1 MYITNASTV
10 VIEVT
15 RRCNMCCAHCLRGDA
30 QNVDIKPE
38 YIDKFFK
45 RFRPG
50 ASISSITFT
59 GGEITL
65 NLAAI
70 WYTLEVVKRR
80 NISVY
85 DFYMVTNGKDASK
98 MPELASVSFVWW
110 AYCYESDYCEED
122 SCGVTIS
129 GDKFHEDIVDDA
141 YLFLSGLK
149 YFREKDKKTDFC
161 DVALINEGRA
171 KGLSSG
177 AYKKE
182 EPEDVW
188 LDVTNLG
195 ADLLDIS
202 SSASLCVNAKGD
214 IVVGCDWSYESQD
227 ERKATN
233 VARSKDWPADLLEHE
248 YCKVEERRAVD

>member
-1 MYITNASTV
+1 MYITDASTV

-30 QNVDIKPE
+30 QNVDIMPE
-38 YIDKFFK
+38 YIDKSFEK
-45 RFRPG
+45 FRPG
-50 ASISSITFT
+50 TSISSITFT

-80 NISVY
+80 NISVD

-98 MPELASVSFVWW
+98 MPEPASVSLAWW
-110 AYCYESDYCEED
+110 VYCHESDYCEED
-122 SCGVTIS
+122 FCGVAIS
-129 GDKFHEDIVDDA
+129 GDEFHEDIDDDA
-141 YLFLSGLK
+141 YSIRSGLK
-149 YFREKDKKTDFC
+149 YFREKDKKTDFS

-171 KGLSSG
+171 KALPSTV
-177 AYKKE
+177 YRKE
-182 EPEDVW
+182 EPEDIY

-202 SSASLCVNAKGD
+202 GASIYLNAKGD

-233 VARSKDWPADLLEHE
+233 VAEREDWAADLLEHE
-248 YCKVEERRAVD
+248 YCEVEERCTVC

>member
-1 MYITNASTV
+1 MYITDASTV

-15 RRCNMCCAHCLRGDA
+15 RRCNVCCAHCLRGDA
-30 QNVDIKPE
+30 QNVDIMPE
-38 YIDKFFK
+38 YIDKSFEK
-45 RFRPG
+45 FRPG
-50 ASISSITFT
+50 TSISSITFT

-98 MPELASVSFVWW
+98 MPEPASVSLAWW
-110 AYCYESDYCEED
+110 VYCHESDYCEED
-122 SCGVTIS
+122 FCGVAIS
-129 GDKFHEDIVDDA
+129 GDEFHEDIDDDA
-141 YLFLSGLK
+141 YSIRSGLK
-149 YFREKDKKTDFC
+149 YFREKDKKTDFS

-171 KGLSSG
+171 KALPSTV
-177 AYKKE
+177 YRKE
-182 EPEDVW
+182 EPEDIY

-202 SSASLCVNAKGD
+202 GASIYLNAKGD

-233 VARSKDWPADLLEHE
+233 VAEREDWAADLLEHE
-248 YCKVEERRAVD
+248 YCEVEERRTVC

>member
-1 MYITNASTV
+1 MYITDASTV

-30 QNVDIKPE
+30 QNVDIMPE
-38 YIDKFFK
+38 YIDKSFEK
-45 RFRPG
+45 FRPG
-50 ASISSITFT
+50 TSISSITFT

-98 MPELASVSFVWW
+98 MPEPASVSLAWW
-110 AYCYESDYCEED
+110 VYCHESDYCEED
-122 SCGVTIS
+122 FCGVAIS
-129 GDKFHEDIVDDA
+129 GDEFHEDIDDDA
-141 YLFLSGLK
+141 YSIRSGLK
-149 YFREKDKKTDFC
+149 YFREKDKKTDFS

-171 KGLSSG
+171 KALPSTV
-177 AYKKE
+177 YRKE
-182 EPEDVW
+182 EPEDIY

-202 SSASLCVNAKGD
+202 GASIYLNAKGD

-233 VARSKDWPADLLEHE
+233 VAEREDWAADLLEHE
-248 YCKVEERRAVD
+248 YCEVEERRTVC

>member
-30 QNVDIKPE
+30 QNVDIGPE
-38 YIDKFFK
+38 YIDKFFEK
-45 RFRPG
+45 FRPG

-59 GGEITL
+59 GGEIAL

-98 MPELASVSFVWW
+98 MPELASVSLAWW
-110 AYCYESDYCEED
+110 AYCNSCDYFEEDYC
-122 SCGVTIS
+122 GVSIS
-129 GDKFHEDIVDDA
+129 GDEFHEDIDDDA
-141 YLFLSGLK
+141 YAILSGLK
-149 YFREKDKKTDFC
+149 YFREKDKKTDFS

-171 KGLSSG
+171 KGLSSS

-182 EPEDVW
+182 EPEDVY
-188 LDVTNLG
+188 LDVINLG
-195 ADLLDIS
+195 SDLLDVS
-202 SSASLCVNAKGD
+202 GASLYLDAKGD

-233 VARSKDWPADLLEHE
+233 VAEHEDWPADLLEHE
-248 YCKVEERRAVD
+248 YCLLNLRVST